1 MKVSK
6 FNPLFPGR
14 MPIGSLVDDFFNR
27 GFSDVISTDFV
38 LSRPSVNIAE
48 GDEAFQIEVAAPGLE
63 KTDFDIKL
71 EGDILTI
78 SAQKQQNTEEQ
89 KDQYT
94 RREFNF
100 SSFTRSFQLPKEID
114 STSIKASYEK
124 GVLHVQ
130 LPKLQKEVAKPYKQ
144 IEIM

>member
-27 GFSDVISTDFV
+27 GLSDVFSADFV

-48 GDEAFQIEVAAPGLE
+48 SDEAFQIEVAAPGLD
-63 KTDFDIKL
+63 KNDFDLKL

-78 SAQKQQNTEEQ
+78 SAQKQHSTEEQ
-89 KDQYT
+89 QDQYT

-114 STSIKASYEK
+114 SSSIKATYDK
-124 GVLHVQ
+124 GVLHLQ
-130 LPKLQKEVAKPYKQ
+130 LPKLQKEIVKPYKQ